1 MGLTVYSNNV
11 KDLTPKR
18 LAKIINEINNILLP
32 RVCFG
37 CNTQLFREEHILCA
51 VCRHDVPLTDHNYLE
66 ENEVGRIFYGR
77 IPIKKAASFVFFSKN
92 GLVKNLLHWLKYK
105 NQEQI
110 GSFFGDWCGALLK
123 EDEHLKNIDVVVPVP
138 LHPKKQKK
146 RGYNQVAQFAHKIA
160 ENIGAEYCD
169 DWLIKVKNIK
179 TQTKKGRQW
188 RWESSKDAFK
198 LNTSNGRTFK
208 HVLLVDDVITTGAT
222 IESCPQTLLQ
232 QKEVE
237 VSVLST
243 AMVPE
248 G

>member
-1 MGLTVYSNNV
+1 M
-11 KDLTPKR
+11 TPKR

-37 CNTQLFREEHILCA
+37 CNAQLFREERILCA
-51 VCRHDVPLTDHNYLE
+51 VCRHDVPLTDYNFLE
-66 ENEVGRIFYGR
+66 ENAVDRIFYGR

-92 GLVKNLLHWLKYK
+92 GLIKNLLHWLKYK

-110 GSFFGDWCGALLK
+110 GGFFGDWCGAQLK
-123 EDEHLKNIDVVVPVP
+123 ESGELGHIDAVVPVP
-138 LHPKKQKK
+138 LHPKKLKK
-146 RGYNQVAQFAHKIA
+146 RGYNQVALFARTIA
-160 ENIGAEYCD
+160 ENLGAEYCD

-179 TQTKKGRQW
+179 TQTKKGRQS
-188 RWESSKDAFK
+188 RWESSKDAFD
-198 LNTSNGRTFK
+198 LNASNSGKFK

-222 IESCPQTLLQ
+222 IESCAQTLLQ
-232 QKEVE
+232 QKNIE
-237 VSVLST
+237 VSVLSM

>member
-1 MGLTVYSNNV
+1 
-11 KDLTPKR
+11 LTPKR

-37 CNTQLFREEHILCA
+37 CNAQLFRGERILCA

-66 ENEVGRIFYGR
+66 ENAVDRIFYGR
-77 IPIKKAASFVFFSKN
+77 IPIKKAASFVFFTKK
-92 GLVKNLLHWLKYK
+92 GIIKNLLHWLKYK

-110 GSFFGDWCGALLK
+110 GGFFGDWCGACLK
-123 EDEHLKNIDVVVPVP
+123 ENGHLKNIDVVVPVP
-138 LHPKKQKK
+138 LHPKKKKK
-146 RGYNQVAQFAHKIA
+146 RGYNQVALFAEKIA
-160 ENIGAEYCD
+160 ENIGAVYCD
-169 DWLIKVKNIK
+169 DWLIKTKNIK

-188 RWESSKDAFK
+188 RWESSKDAFN
-198 LNTSNGRTFK
+198 LNASNNRNFK

-222 IESCPQTLLQ
+222 IESCAQTLLQ
-232 QKEVE
+232 QKNIE
-237 VSVLST
+237 VSVLSM